1 MSMARAKHPKA
12 YQMAVALGRLTA
24 RFLDKSVLYYEVE
37 SRVYDRQSGNFK
49 AIGWRILVTY
59 DDADQTTDE
68 FVVLDTQLPNYIQ
81 TTL

>member
-1 MSMARAKHPKA
+1 MVRATHPKP
-12 YQMAVALGRLTA
+12 YQMAVAVGRMA
-24 RFLDKSVLYYEVE
+24 REFLDKPVRGYRVV

-59 DDADQTTDE
+59 NDPVDTTGE

>member
-1 MSMARAKHPKA
+1 MVRATHPKP
-12 YQMAVALGRLTA
+12 YQMAVGLGRLTA
-24 RFLDKSVLYYEVE
+24 RFLEKPVRGYQVV

-59 DDADQTTDE
+59 NDADQTTDE

-81 TTL
+81 STL